1 MKLPNTVT
9 TVETLQSKINAESM
23 LDKLLTD
30 AQFYKDFHDA
40 VQPVLYALSV
50 KLYGANSD
58 PISIAELIEDSV
70 DWINKGE
77 IQ

>member
-1 MKLPNTVT
+1 MKLPNMVT
-9 TVETLQSKINAESM
+9 TMETLTAKVNAESM

-40 VQPVLYALSV
+40 VQPVLYALST

-58 PISIAELIEDSV
+58 PVSIAQMMQDSV

-77 IQ
+77 TQ